1 MSDDTTQIFIAAAQ
15 ESLGSVKALLT
26 DLIGADAELTTP
38 GRDRK
43 TGSTVWVAGVRVDSE
58 KLKLAYGKLRK
69 LGAIVTTTKDKLK
82 ESVFVAAEPV
92 VTSAEPT
99 EKAKGNLWDGE
110 KSNK

>member
-1 MSDDTTQIFIAAAQ
+1 MSDDTTQIFIATAQ
-15 ESLGSVKALLT
+15 ESLRSVKACLT

-43 TGSTVWVAGVRVDSE
+43 TGATVWVAGVRVDSE
-58 KLKLAYGKLRK
+58 KLKSAYGELRK

-82 ESVFVAAEPV
+82 EAVELFVTAEPV

-99 EKAKGNLWDGE
+99 EKAKG
-110 KSNK
+110 K